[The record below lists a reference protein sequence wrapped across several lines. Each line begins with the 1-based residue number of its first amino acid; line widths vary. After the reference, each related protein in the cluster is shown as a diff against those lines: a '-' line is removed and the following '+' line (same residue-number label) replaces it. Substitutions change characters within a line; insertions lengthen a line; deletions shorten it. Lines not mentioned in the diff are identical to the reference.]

1 LGSAT
6 ATTGGCD
13 LTTAVGRRNYA
24 ILLLLARLGLRAGE
38 VIALQ
43 LEDIDWGNAQITI
56 RSNKGQGWARLPLP
70 VDVGKAMASYLKND
84 RPRCACRNVF
94 IRLVAPY
101 VRLSNSPVIAVI
113 TRKALAKAGVESR
126 VLHLDRSEEAE
137 PLHDRLRSDR
147 HRARPIAGA
156 DAVALASKS
165 ATLMR
170 LCSPRRCTLPGFSA
184 SSSARHESW
193 KA

>member
-1 LGSAT
+1 MR
-6 ATTGGCD
+6 

-70 VDVGKAMASYLKND
+70 VDVGEAIASYLKND

-94 IRLVAPY
+94 VRLVAPY
-101 VRLSNSPVIAVI
+101 VKLSNSPVIAVI
-113 TRKALAKAGVESR
+113 TRNALEKAGVESVR
-126 VLHLDRSEEAE
+126 KGSPSFPPQPGNR
-137 PLHDRLRSDR
+137 
-147 HRARPIAGA
+147 
-156 DAVALASKS
+156 DA
-165 ATLMR
+165 
-170 LCSPRRCTLPGFSA
+170 SPRRIVGRDWPGTSA
-184 SSSARHESW
+184 SRPGYDSHLRKSGSECIA
-193 KA
+193 